1 MPARKRLTEAA
12 TLTDVKARD
21 FVSWASSSGTA
32 KGRVRSVHKGK
43 VPAVPVK
50 VVGTLL
56 EPAARVE
63 LYTETDGGWKP
74 TGQYVGLT
82 AGKLTPIEDLPE
94 PAEPATEA
102 DPVTEAVVAG
112 SYDDIRRQV
121 QDAIEDRLEAMLAA
135 SGAQPGGEVYIYVTD
150 IGPDWVVYSS
160 GFDDDTFKLT
170 YSIDPS
176 GVVTLGDPAEVKAT
190 TTYEPVPDAATET
203 GMTESRKEADRI
215 TGHLI
220 ESKGTDGV
228 GGRIFGVRIIANG
241 DSRNGRRY
249 PQSVLTESVPLYDGA
264 KAYDHHRSVEE
275 LKTSTITGLVGS
287 YRDVEA
293 KGDGIYADL
302 HLLPSAVHTAEALDA
317 SLAAQEAGLPSLVG
331 ISHDVMAS
339 YRTVIDG
346 GRRLQEAVQILSVN
360 SADVVADPAAGG
372 RATRM
377 VAGGTD
383 TQEER
388 AMTLEELLA
397 LAASATPEQLA
408 AAGLGA
414 APLPVAAAAGAVEAT
429 KYERGS
435 VFGKIVIRSAM
446 TEAGLA
452 DPRVVESVTGRLP
465 EHFTETDLDTQ
476 IVGVKSLLAGF
487 EKMELKPT
495 VESVEVVKEA
505 VDKKIAALD
514 ATFNADYAHG
524 YKSFK
529 EAWRDI
535 AGGNRRDRLDTSDI
549 NRQILAE
556 SCGGGAG
563 FDSSLR
569 STESVVS
576 GTWNTILGDAITR
589 RMVAEY
595 AQPSLAIWR
604 QVVSSI
610 VPVNDFRT
618 QRIERL
624 GGYGV
629 LPVVNQ
635 GAPYQP
641 LSSPGNE
648 EVTYAINKKGG
659 TEDLTL
665 ETIAND
671 DLRAIARIPVKLG
684 LAAAQTLFRFVWDTL
699 ATNANIY
706 DSTALFA
713 AGHNN
718 LDAGNTLSQTNLSF
732 GRKRMRKQ
740 SAFGDSNDILS
751 VVPKFLV
758 VPSDLEELAF
768 QLCTSAVAIPA
779 TPAGAA
785 NTPNIHQGLTP
796 IVIDYFTAAATWF
809 LIADPAMVP
818 TIEIGFYQGREDP
831 DLLVQSDAQ
840 VGSVFTADKITY
852 KIRHIYSG
860 AVLDFRS
867 WYRGN

>member
-1 MPARKRLTEAA
+1 
-12 TLTDVKARD
+12 
-21 FVSWASSSGTA
+21 
-32 KGRVRSVHKGK
+32 
-43 VPAVPVK
+43 
-50 VVGTLL
+50 
-56 EPAARVE
+56 
-63 LYTETDGGWKP
+63 
-74 TGQYVGLT
+74 
-82 AGKLTPIEDLPE
+82 
-94 PAEPATEA
+94 
-102 DPVTEAVVAG
+102 
-112 SYDDIRRQV
+112 
-121 QDAIEDRLEAMLAA
+121 
-135 SGAQPGGEVYIYVTD
+135 
-150 IGPDWVVYSS
+150 
-160 GFDDDTFKLT
+160 
-170 YSIDPS
+170 
-176 GVVTLGDPAEVKAT
+176 
-190 TTYEPVPDAATET
+190 
-203 GMTESRKEADRI
+203 
-215 TGHLI
+215 
-220 ESKGTDGV
+220 
-228 GGRIFGVRIIANG
+228 
-241 DSRNGRRY
+241 
-249 PQSVLTESVPLYDGA
+249 
-264 KAYDHHRSVEE
+264 
-275 LKTSTITGLVGS
+275 
-287 YRDVEA
+287 VEA
-293 KGDGIYADL
+293 
-302 HLLPSAVHTAEALDA
+302 
-317 SLAAQEAGLPSLVG
+317 
-331 ISHDVMAS
+331 
-339 YRTVIDG
+339 
-346 GRRLQEAVQILSVN
+346 
-360 SADVVADPAAGG
+360 
-372 RATRM
+372 
-377 VAGGTD
+377 
-383 TQEER
+383 
-388 AMTLEELLA
+388 
-397 LAASATPEQLA
+397 
-408 AAGLGA
+408 
-414 APLPVAAAAGAVEAT
+414 
-429 KYERGS
+429 
-435 VFGKIVIRSAM
+435 
-446 TEAGLA
+446 
-452 DPRVVESVTGRLP
+452 
-465 EHFTETDLDTQ
+465 
-476 IVGVKSLLAGF
+476 
-487 EKMELKPT
+487 
-495 VESVEVVKEA
+495 VEVVKAES
-505 VDKKIAALD
+505 DKKIAALD

-556 SCGGGAG
+556 SCGGGVG

-751 VVPKFLV
+751 VVPKTLI

-867 WYRGN
+867 FYRGN